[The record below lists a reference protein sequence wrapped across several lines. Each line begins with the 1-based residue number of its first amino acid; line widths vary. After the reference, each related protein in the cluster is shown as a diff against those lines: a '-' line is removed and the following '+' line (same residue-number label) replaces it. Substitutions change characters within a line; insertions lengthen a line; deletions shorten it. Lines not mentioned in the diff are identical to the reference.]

1 MNTYALKHSL
11 KKATPEFVLSYYYNR
26 QRKQTVN
33 IEFANFILDSAVE
46 FSRYRNGDTGSFDR
60 RLKNLIINSNNECN
74 SIIQDILTAFMP
86 DYEKDLYHY
95 YKNQEYLIF
104 YRFLSYPFSG
114 NLNSYIVPYKNALA
128 RFETNDILDYGSG
141 IPYGLIYS
149 LLRMKKS
156 IQSITL
162 IDLDLIHLEFAQ
174 FVINKIAP
182 EIRLNIYKITDTDT
196 FPEIEGK
203 YNFFFGQDIFEHL
216 SDPLKNL
223 KELIKH
229 SKERAVCY
237 FEFDD
242 HGEKKYQ
249 HITPNVKFLA
259 DEMIKLGYR
268 SGEKLFGLTEFV
280 RGME

>member
-1 MNTYALKHSL
+1 
-11 KKATPEFVLSYYYNR
+11 
-26 QRKQTVN
+26 
-33 IEFANFILDSAVE
+33 
-46 FSRYRNGDTGSFDR
+46 
-60 RLKNLIINSNNECN
+60 
-74 SIIQDILTAFMP
+74 MP

-182 EIRLNIYKITDTDT
+182 EIRLNIYKITDTET